1 MRIRRA
7 ILTVLPVCAGA
18 AAGCDPVLNVA
29 GANFPAWLV
38 CTLAGACVAALL
50 RPALVAARVEAYL
63 WPVALV
69 YASLAVFTACV
80 VYVVCFSRL

>member
-1 MRIRRA
+1 MQRVM
-7 ILTVLPVCAGA
+7 LTVLPVCAA
-18 AAGCDPVLNVA
+18 TVAGCDPVLNVA

-38 CTLAGACVAALL
+38 CGLAGAGGAALL
-50 RPALVAARVEAYL
+50 RPLFVAARVEGYL

-69 YASLAVFTACV
+69 YTSLAALIACV